1 MTKGLYI
8 GTVSFISL
16 VIVVITILI
25 TKKRSKNKILKIISE
40 LEKEKNMLINVPVLS
55 ELSKAS
61 ALISN
66 SKLKEKYDNWKLQLD
81 QIEKETIPDV
91 NEMLI
96 DIDFLVDKGKKSEI
110 YEQITEIEVRLYEIK
125 LNIKNILSEIKEITL
140 SEERNRATVIKLKAL
155 YRKLKLY

>member
-110 YEQITEIEVRLYEIK
+110 YEQITEIEIRLYEIK
-125 LNIKNILSEIKEITL
+125 LNIKNIL
-140 SEERNRATVIKLKAL
+140 
-155 YRKLKLY
+155 

>member
-96 DIDFLVDKGKKSEI
+96 DIDFLVDNGKKSEI
-110 YEQITEIEVRLYEIK
+110 YEQIT
-125 LNIKNILSEIKEITL
+125 
-140 SEERNRATVIKLKAL
+140 
-155 YRKLKLY
+155 